1 MRTAKCTQQ
10 NVYCKMHTAKR
21 ILQNAHYKMCTAKDK
36 LSVTAEHC
44 KTHDAHYAVCISYC
58 IKQRALFTF
67 NFVRC
72 TDIMHRKTLG
82 SL

>member
-36 LSVTAEHC
+36 LSVTAERTLHC
-44 KTHDAHYAVCISYC
+44 KTHYSFHTALNSEHYSHSILLP
-58 IKQRALFTF
+58 AL
-67 NFVRC
+67 
-72 TDIMHRKTLG
+72 I
-82 SL
+82 